1 MRAFSIEPAAAIAG
15 PVPNAAEKRT
25 RMMLEAPVLP
35 TLCRLALPN
44 MVMMSSQ
51 AIANF
56 LESYFVGL
64 LGVAE
69 LAGVALVYPLIMLM
83 QMLSAGA
90 IGGGISSAVS
100 RAVGAGRRDE
110 AEAVALHAV
119 VIALVAGIAST
130 VLLWVAGPALYGA
143 MGGSGAGLD
152 AALAYSNVVFGG
164 MLFLWLLNA
173 LASVL
178 RGTGNMA
185 LPAGVVTAGVP
196 ILLIVSPVLIFGF
209 GPLPALGIR
218 GAAFALVVYYVA
230 GCAVLLVALRRGRAG
245 VRLTGAHRLRADVF
259 RTILGVGGPA
269 AVNSA
274 MTNIAVAIA
283 TAFVGGLGVNVLAG
297 FGLGIRLEYLL
308 IPVVFGIGAAM
319 IPMIGMNM
327 GAGNLRRARTIAWT
341 GALAATT
348 ITGTI
353 GIAAALFAAAWI
365 GLFTDDAAAI
375 AGGAAYLRIAAPAYA
390 LIGLGLAFSFASQGA
405 RRMRWSVIA
414 SVGRGIVIAAVATL
428 GMRLGGSGVMVVAI
442 AMIAALVVYA
452 ICNTMPWLSASEWK
466 PTGRALGAGRAD
478 AA

>member
-1 MRAFSIEPAAAIAG
+1 MDGSPAVAAPVKSAG
-15 PVPNAAEKRT
+15 DRRT
-25 RMMLEAPVLP
+25 AMMLGAPVLP

-69 LAGVALVYPLIMLM
+69 LAGVALVFPLIMLM

-90 IGGGISSAVS
+90 IGGGISSAVA
-100 RAVGAGRRDE
+100 RTVGAGRRDE

-119 VIALVAGIAST
+119 VLALVAGALSSAA
-130 VLLWVAGPALYGA
+130 LLLGGRAIYTA
-143 MGGSGAGLD
+143 MGGHGAALD
-152 AALAYSNVVFGG
+152 TALAYSDVVFGG
-164 MLFLWLLNA
+164 VVFLWLLNA

-196 ILLIVSPVLIFGF
+196 ILLVVSPVLIFGF

-218 GAAFALVVYYVA
+218 GAALALVVYYVV
-230 GCAVLLVALRRGRAG
+230 GSAVLFAALRRGRGG
-245 VRLTGAHRLRADVF
+245 VRLTGAHPLRSAVF
-259 RTILGVGGPA
+259 RAILGVGGPA
-269 AVNSA
+269 AVNSV
-274 MTNIAVAIA
+274 MTNVAVALA
-283 TAFVGGLGVNVLAG
+283 TAFVGGLGVHVLAG

-308 IPVVFGIGAAM
+308 IPVVFGVGAAM
-319 IPMIGMNM
+319 IPMIGMNV
-327 GAGNLRRARTIAWT
+327 GAGNLRRAREIAWT
-341 GALAATT
+341 GALGAAA
-348 ITGTI
+348 ITGAI
-353 GIAAALFAAAWI
+353 GVAAALFAPAWI

-375 AGGAAYLRIAAPAYA
+375 AGGAAYLRIAGPAYA

-414 SVGRGIVIAAVATL
+414 STGRGVVVAAVALVGT
-428 GMRLGGSGVMVVAI
+428 RLFGPSVGVVAL
-442 AMIAALVVYA
+442 AMIVALVVYA
-452 ICNTMPWLSASEWK
+452 IGNTMPWWSAKEWQA
-466 PTGRALGAGRAD
+466 TGRAH
-478 AA
+478 

>member
-1 MRAFSIEPAAAIAG
+1 MRIHSTGAAGAPPAAAAS
-15 PVPNAAEKRT
+15 AAER
-25 RMMLEAPVLP
+25 RSAMMLEAPVLP

-44 MVMMSSQ
+44 MLMMSSQ

-90 IGGGISSAVS
+90 IGGGISSAVA
-100 RAVGAGRRDE
+100 RAIGAGRRDE

-119 VIALVAGIAST
+119 VIALIAGTTST
-130 VLLWVAGPALYGA
+130 ALLWLAGPALYRA
-143 MGGSGAGLD
+143 MGGAGAGLE

-164 MLFLWLLNA
+164 MIFLWLLNA

-196 ILLIVSPVLIFGF
+196 ILLIVSPLLIFGL

-218 GAAFALVVYYVA
+218 GAAVALVVYYVA
-230 GCAVLLVALRRGRAG
+230 GSAVLLGALRRGRAG
-245 VRLTGAHRLRADVF
+245 VRLSGAHPIRAARF
-259 RTILGVGGPA
+259 RVILGVGGPA
-269 AVNSA
+269 AVNST
-274 MTNIAVAIA
+274 MTNVAVAIA
-283 TAFVGGLGVNVLAG
+283 TAFVGGLGVHVLAG

-308 IPVVFGIGAAM
+308 TPVVFGVGAAM

-327 GAGNLRRARTIAWT
+327 GAGNLRRAREIAWT
-341 GALAATT
+341 GALAAAA
-348 ITGTI
+348 ITGAI
-353 GIAAALFAAAWI
+353 GIAAALFARAWI

-414 SVGRGIVIAAVATL
+414 SVGRVVVIAAVAAL
-428 GMRLGGSGVMVVAI
+428 GLQLGGSGVTVVAI

-452 ICNTMPWLSASEWK
+452 VCNTMPWLSATDWRS
-466 PTGRALGAGRAD
+466 TGRPSLGA
-478 AA
+478 